1 MFTLSTC
8 GGAVPK
14 VHPATRPVEPEDPM
28 NLHAVEIP
36 GDTDLM
42 LRVLVEEYARMG
54 WNADAVMDLAVDP
67 FYQGFHGLWR
77 LHGEEELRR
86 RVSAILARCGVVRVT
101 TVHAKP
107 PSDESDQLVQIALP
121 GDTNGRNSD
130 A

>member
-1 MFTLSTC
+1 MFTLSTG

-14 VHPATRPVEPEDPM
+14 VHPATRSVEPEDPM

-54 WNADAVMDLAVDP
+54 WNVDAVMNLAVDP
-67 FYQGFHGLWR
+67 FYQGFHGLLQ

-86 RVSAILARCGVVRVT
+86 RVTEIIGRCGVLRIT
-101 TVHAKP
+101 TKQAAP
-107 PSDESDQLVQIALP
+107 PPDQLVQLEIP
-121 GDTNGRNSD
+121 EWCERGDDD